1 MVSANLF
8 KITVQ
13 TFLYNLNT
21 QERYGPIREGRYLVD
36 GRPGALPDFLVEL
49 EIEKRP
55 DPSYD
60 YATQTLEYRAF
71 PDLVNFKWIEETYVR
86 DLSQSEIDQRRPNV
100 PDKCSP
106 RQLRIALI
114 KSGINLNLIEN
125 QIDAI
130 QDPIQKEIARAE
142 WEYAL
147 EIKKDHPLV
156 SMIAASLNLTEQQ
169 INEIFILAETLK

>member
-1 MVSANLF
+1 MR
-8 KITVQ
+8 

-21 QERYGPIREGRYLVD
+21 QQRYGPIREGKYLVD

-49 EIEKRP
+49 EIERRP

-60 YATQTLEYRAF
+60 YATETLEYHAF
-71 PDLVNFKWIEETYVR
+71 ADVLNFKWIEETYVR
-86 DLSQSEIDQRRPNV
+86 NLTQDEINQRKPTGPNS
-100 PDKCSP
+100 CSP

-114 KSGINLNLIEN
+114 KSGINLSAIEN

-130 QDPIQKEIARAE
+130 QDPIQKEIAKTE

-147 EIKKDHPLV
+147 EMKKDHPLV
-156 SMIAASLNLTEQQ
+156 SMIATNLNLTNQQ
-169 INEIFILAETLK
+169 IEEIFILAASLK

>member
-1 MVSANLF
+1 M
-8 KITVQ
+8 Q

-21 QERYGPIREGRYLVD
+21 QKREGEIREGRYLVD
-36 GRPGALPDFLVEL
+36 GQPGALPDFLVEL

-55 DPSYD
+55 DPTYD

-71 PDLVNFKWIEETYVR
+71 ADLNNFKWIEENYVR
-86 DLSQSEIDQRRPNV
+86 DLSQQEIDQRLPKP
-100 PDKCSP
+100 PDTCTP

-114 KSGINLNLIEN
+114 QTGISLSTIEA

-147 EIKKDHPLV
+147 EIKKEHPLV
-156 SMIAASLNLTEQQ
+156 GMIAAALNLTEQQ
-169 INEIFILAETLK
+169 INDIFVLAVTL